1 MHVFWSMFNIDEMI
15 RDDSPGLPSWLAG
28 FFVHRYYGFIVIM
41 LCGWWGFAEIIYSF
55 VEE

>member
-15 RDDSPGLPSWLAG
+15 RDDSTGLPSWLAG

-41 LCGWWGFAEIIYSF
+41 LRGW
-55 VEE
+55 